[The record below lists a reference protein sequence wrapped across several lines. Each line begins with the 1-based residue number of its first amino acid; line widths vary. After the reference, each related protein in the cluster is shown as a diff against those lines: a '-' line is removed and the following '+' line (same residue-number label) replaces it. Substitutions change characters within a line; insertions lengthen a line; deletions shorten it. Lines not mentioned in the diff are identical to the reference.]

1 MADRR
6 RRLDRWGFRAW
17 MIGTLLFTVGLTQG
31 IRLAWVVGLLLL
43 VALLLGV
50 VVRTARD
57 VWWPRRVPSGDR
69 ADKR

>member
-17 MIGTLLFTVGLTQG
+17 ILGMLLFAVGLSQG
-31 IRLAWVVGLLLL
+31 LRPAWVAGLLLL
-43 VALLLGV
+43 AALLLLTV
-50 VVRTARD
+50 ARTARD